1 MIGPLVRTISGS
13 VMLFLLLSALWAFPA
28 PAQAALV
35 TELDFASGS
44 IALMSGSTT
53 VASSSFTQNPAG
65 RILMNQ
71 YQPLPNI
78 IPPLSLTTLVGI
90 YTFSLFT
97 SGPNPVP
104 TSSTIGTTI
113 TADLNSLFASLTGPG
128 LVPGGISLNIGGPAT
143 GTFNT
148 STNAFSN
155 LTWNHLLTGSGL
167 PTGWSGKSLVFNLNG
182 TAPVAPV
189 PLPAAVWLF
198 GSGVASLLAARGRK
212 VFA

>member
-13 VMLFLLLSALWAFPA
+13 VMLFLQLSALWAFPA

-78 IPPLSLTTLVGI
+78 IPPLSLTTLVGN

-113 TADLNSLFASLTGPG
+113 TEDLPPPRGQQTGH
-128 LVPGGISLNIGGPAT
+128 S
-143 GTFNT
+143 T
-148 STNAFSN
+148 SKQPDRCRQRHRRHWRRTVQVEYQRFS
-155 LTWNHLLTGSGL
+155 TPSCRQ
-167 PTGWSGKSLVFNLNG
+167 S
-182 TAPVAPV
+182 
-189 PLPAAVWLF
+189 
-198 GSGVASLLAARGRK
+198 
-212 VFA
+212 